1 MSWNIYREK
10 GNVMKQKKKNLWRA
24 VLAISLAV
32 LVCVLGYIVWYLYRD
47 YEAEKKYEA
56 LQSMARET
64 AEAETTTEAET
75 DPEGKD
81 GEAAELPDGIFQDLE
96 NPIDFKK
103 LSEVNPEI
111 YAWIRI
117 PDTNI
122 DYPIVQREG
131 DDAYYL
137 THDIYGE
144 ERVAASIYTEDCNQK
159 DFSDP
164 NTVIYGHN
172 MKNKSMFQN
181 LHLFEDPDFFASNRY
196 VYIYTPERSLVY
208 EIFASYTYD
217 DRHIMHS
224 FDFTDR
230 EVYAQYLSDIF
241 HVRSMDKNIREGVE
255 VTADDKIITLE
266 TCVGT
271 GEKYRYVVQAVL
283 LGEKES

>member
-1 MSWNIYREK
+1 M
-10 GNVMKQKKKNLWRA
+10 
-24 VLAISLAV
+24 
-32 LVCVLGYIVWYLYRD
+32 
-47 YEAEKKYEA
+47 
-56 LQSMARET
+56 
-64 AEAETTTEAET
+64 
-75 DPEGKD
+75 
-81 GEAAELPDGIFQDLE
+81 
-96 NPIDFKK
+96 
-103 LSEVNPEI
+103 NPEI

-131 DDAYYL
+131 DDTYYL

-181 LHLFEDPDFFASNRY
+181 LHLFEDPEFFAENRY